1 MKPAILL
8 LLLAAMLPSASAR
21 AGDWKP
27 VEKVETYAVSG
38 QTAPELY
45 ASIGEKGPV
54 IGKDSAGNERRVI
67 AHTNFKL
74 TWQRDYRPEGGA
86 CVLKSA
92 RPKLTLTYTLP
103 KPATPMTAGLQ
114 KRWDSFAAG
123 LAAHEKVHGAQ
134 IVDMVQK
141 IEALSV
147 GFTIAGDPGC
157 KKIRAEL
164 TARLAELSQAQ
175 RQASRDFDRV
185 EFGPGGNLQ
194 RLVLAFVNGE

>member
-8 LLLAAMLPSASAR
+8 LLLAAMLPSTSAR

-27 VEKVETYAVSG
+27 VEKVETYAISG
-38 QTAPELY
+38 RTAPELY

-74 TWQRDYRPEGGA
+74 TWQRDYQPEGGA
-86 CVLKSA
+86 CVLKTA

-103 KPATPMTAGLQ
+103 KPATPMPAGLQ

-134 IVDMVQK
+134 IVDM
-141 IEALSV
+141 
-147 GFTIAGDPGC
+147 
-157 KKIRAEL
+157 
-164 TARLAELSQAQ
+164 
-175 RQASRDFDRV
+175 
-185 EFGPGGNLQ
+185 
-194 RLVLAFVNGE
+194 